1 MTSLFDSIDH
11 FQTRMRGVMLPFW
24 ASRGFISDLGQ
35 FGEKANLNGELVRD
49 APLRAMVQARQIYV
63 YTNAERTGEIKG
75 CAEKAIR
82 ALDCLLTRYAEDGDL
97 KRGLAFSISPAGDI
111 VSNVRDSYA
120 HAFALFALAS
130 AFRLTGDRKLFRA
143 VEALMA
149 FIDDKLWDHRAGGL
163 FDRYPD
169 PGVTKLQNP
178 LMHMLE
184 AYLALHEAWPDGGFL
199 DRAGDIVRLFRERLF
214 RPDIGVIL
222 EKYRADWSTELGPD
236 TFFEPGHQ
244 FEWAWLL
251 AWYDDLAGTDHGHF
265 GHELWRSACKE
276 GIAPGVPCPDEI
288 AFEPGLSKRTSRVWP
303 HAEGIKAAMIRH
315 EAGEAGAAEV
325 AGGLLATLNAYFLG
339 TPFPAGW
346 MDRVGGNGEPIA
358 DVVPAST
365 LYHLY
370 SAFKETTRVATR
382 KTCSLSPGQVDYVQH

>member
-1 MTSLFDSIDH
+1 MSSLFDSIDK
-11 FQTRMRGVMLPFW
+11 FQTRMRDVMLPFW
-24 ASRGFISDLGQ
+24 ASRGFIADLGQ
-35 FGEKANLNGELVRD
+35 FGEKAGLNGELVHD

-63 YTNAERTGEIKG
+63 YSNAERTGEMKG
-75 CAEKAIR
+75 CGEKALQ
-82 ALDCLLTRYAEDGDL
+82 ALDALLTRYAEDGDL
-97 KRGLAFSISPAGDI
+97 KRGLAFSISPAGDV

-130 AFRLTGDRKLFRA
+130 AFRLSGDRKLFGA

-149 FIDDKLWDHRAGGL
+149 FVDDKLWDHQAGGL

-169 PGVTKLQNP
+169 PGAAKLQNP

-199 DRAGDIVRLFRERLF
+199 DRAGDIIRLFRERLF
-214 RPDIGVIL
+214 RPDHGVIL
-222 EKYRADWSTELGPD
+222 EKYRTDWSVELGPE

-251 AWYDDLAGTDHGHF
+251 AWYDDLAGTDHEQFRHA
-265 GHELWRSACKE
+265 LWRSGCRE
-276 GIAPGVPCPDEI
+276 GTAPGALCPDEI
-288 AFEPGLSKRTSRVWP
+288 AFDPGLSKRSSRVWP

-325 AGGLLATLNAYFLG
+325 AGGLLATLNASFLG

-346 MDRVGGNGEPIA
+346 MDRVAANGAPMA

-382 KTCSLSPGQVDYVQH
+382 ETYSLSPGQVDHVQH